1 MGKAYTWPDN
11 VASRIAALP
20 DLDRGIPEADLK
32 FWEAVEEDGTVVVPL
47 EVLAYLIRVA
57 YAHEQRAAVDR
68 LASTLW
74 KRSGRLV
81 ATMALRSVGGY
92 LRGDRSIEDVV
103 SETYRILFNRLRA
116 SRDVTF
122 YEVLF
127 ARAVG
132 TLVIDQRRQLA
143 RDAEESQ
150 SSQSGEQED
159 GDPEPELRDLAAPD
173 PEEEALDAERRDEL
187 RRLVPARLAD
197 LTPRAQRAA
206 LLLGRFCSDG
216 TIARELGVTTRMVR
230 NYKEQIRRALS
241 GLP

>member
-1 MGKAYTWPDN
+1 MGRAYTWPDN

-20 DLDRGIPEADLK
+20 NLDRGIPQSDRR
-32 FWEAVEEDGTVVVPL
+32 FWELVEEGDSSAMPL
-47 EVLAYLIRVA
+47 EVLAHLIRVA
-57 YAHEQRAAVDR
+57 YTHEQPAAVDR
-68 LASTLW
+68 LAAVLW

-103 SETYRILFNRLRA
+103 SETYRVLFARLRA
-116 SRDVTF
+116 ARDVTF

-132 TLVIDQRRQLA
+132 KLVLDQRRQLA
-143 RDAEESQ
+143 RDAEETQ
-150 SSQSGEQED
+150 SGQFGESEDGEQE
-159 GDPEPELRDLAAPD
+159 PEFRDLAAPD
-173 PEEEALDAERRDEL
+173 PEDEALDEERRAEL
-187 RRLVPARLAD
+187 RRLVPERLAE
-197 LTPRAQRAA
+197 LSPRAQRAA

-216 TIARELGVTTRMVR
+216 TIAREIGVTTRMVR

-241 GLP
+241 GLS